1 MIATL
6 LLLCRYDCVP
16 SGQINGNDDD
26 DDDTAQRRERRV
38 PATVR
43 GRRTGGDMAQ
53 AARPRLLVVVGRTGE
68 NASRRRPICF

>member
-1 MIATL
+1 MIETL
-6 LLLCRYDCVP
+6 LLLCRYDGVP
-16 SGQINGNDDD
+16 SGRVNVNDD